1 MTLSND
7 PPKLNRHRALI
18 TFSKNLKELIGLCL
32 QKDPSKRP
40 TAEALLKHPFFKQAK
55 KKDYLAAELLVAI
68 PPIQQRAKVNTAK
81 MNERR
86 GARMAS
92 SLKNE
97 TIPEEDW
104 DFSSSD
110 ELNATDAAA
119 PLELADATSAPLS
132 DKRGRFVVESATQVV
147 SPTSTILFEEHQT
160 SIGSSQDNNCLA
172 SEIRKGRFSVNPN
185 PEPLS
190 PTVLDVEE
198 EGRKSRFEI
207 VPPPLI
213 DTPKLSQRLTS
224 STDTDARVNQGQTTD
239 LEEPVMP
246 PNIYRPSPH
255 HHVRPGHF
263 TERPASHLPSEYPP
277 FVGNQYVY
285 AHQQQL
291 DQLIHWNELMRQQLF
306 ELRMRTPSHSY
317 YQAPPL
323 QPYQGAYQGAYQGV
337 YGLPLAEYG
346 MFFGGASPQTSHV
359 SSANASTNEIVP
371 DSHAELE
378 RQLAQLKLENEKL
391 RRRD

>member
-18 TFSKNLKELIGLCL
+18 TFSRNLKELIGLCL
-32 QKDPSKRP
+32 QKGPSKRP

-110 ELNATDAAA
+110 ELNAADAAA
-119 PLELADATSAPLS
+119 PLELADATSVPLS

-190 PTVLDVEE
+190 PTALDVEE

-207 VPPPLI
+207 VPPPPI

-246 PNIYRPSPH
+246 PNIYRPSPY

-277 FVGNQYVY
+277 FVGSQYVHV
-285 AHQQQL
+285 HQQQL
-291 DQLIHWNELMRQQLF
+291 DQLIHWNELARQQLF
-306 ELRMRTPSHSY
+306 ELRMRMPSHSCY
-317 YQAPPL
+317 HA
-323 QPYQGAYQGAYQGV
+323 AYQGM
-337 YGLPLAEYG
+337 YGPPLAEYG
-346 MFFGGASPQTSHV
+346 MFFGGGGASPHMSHV
-359 SSANASTNEIVP
+359 SSASGSTAEVM
-371 DSHAELE
+371 SETHAELE
-378 RQLAQLKLENEKL
+378 RQLAQLKLENEQL